1 MASTAPF
8 LNIHILSG
16 KQNQAS
22 SYYLIFDEREA
33 AALRSSTYRIFAN
46 YIGTRT
52 KPATLG
58 NNNPVT
64 IEEKDQ
70 EDSLPLQ
77 LTQLEVCHL
86 VDAYPNQVNLWR
98 TLDFDEKECDFAS
111 FESSFND
118 YQTRFRESQ
127 IEEYRNKRIEEL
139 EAKKEKILSGKRDKL
154 NKRIKD
160 IDDELKVSLTN
171 QRGLHFWSLFK

>member
-1 MASTAPF
+1 MASTAPL

-16 KQNQAS
+16 KPAS
-22 SYYLIFDEREA
+22 GYYLIFDEREA

-52 KPATLG
+52 KPATSG
-58 NNNPVT
+58 NNPVT

-86 VDAYPNQVNLWR
+86 VETYPTQVNLWR
-98 TLDFDEKECDFAS
+98 TLDFDEKECDFAE
-111 FESSFND
+111 FTASFND

-139 EAKKEKILSGKRDKL
+139 EAKKERILSGKRDKL
-154 NKRIKD
+154 NKRMKD
-160 IDDELKVSLTN
+160 IDDELKVSLTK
-171 QRGLHFWSLFK
+171 HFYI